1 MSRRFVGAVIC
12 VLALVAACSLALGQ
26 TVSAY
31 TASVTTASN
40 TFTEAANS
48 TPGVPLGVAL
58 TAGDGQIAV
67 NWNAPSSAG
76 SSSITS
82 YTAEAS
88 PSGAS
93 CTSTSATACT
103 ITGLTDGDTQ
113 SVTVTASNAVGAG
126 PASAAQSATPYPA
139 SLFSG
144 ANGLSLWLDAA
155 DASTLFSSASCS
167 GVVNAG
173 ASVGCWTDK
182 GATAENFTQATAGS
196 QPVLG
201 SLNGLGAIDFTS
213 TAQVL
218 NSINGSDTYQTVFIA
233 TQPQTTP
240 TGWDQFF
247 GQTGQ
252 DFDVRTTSGG
262 GQFSAP
268 NNNDWASGT
277 GTPPLDWSN
286 GRQGVDPTL
295 GSTSILTAQAS
306 GPKTFSASVSNTF
319 YSRGM
324 LGNVGEVIAFSGTLT
339 TAQRRTV
346 EDYLAHKWGV
356 TITPDPPGTPTATA
370 GTAGTSAA
378 AVSWNAPA
386 YDGGSAVTGY
396 TVTSNPGA
404 QTCTTTGATSCTVT
418 GLTSGTAYTFT
429 ATATNSVGTSANSPA
444 SNQITPVTAPVT
456 SAAAV
461 GRSSAY
467 DTGFIKQGATYYV
480 YANVSD
486 TGNPSSAIARVT
498 ANVSS
503 ITAGSTAVALT
514 AGSFSAG
521 GTTYGYRSAVLTAAS
536 SLAAG
541 SHSYTITATDNA
553 ASVATQSFTTS
564 VDNTAPTAVDVQ
576 STNVSGGTVG
586 HLDQGDTLALTYS
599 DTMDPYSILPGWTGA
614 ATNVQVALVDGGSAS
629 DYIVVYNT
637 ASSPA
642 QIPLGTIY
650 LGATGYLK
658 SGPTYVTY
666 GATGSATL
674 STIKRTGSTI
684 TITLGTPSGATTTNT
699 TAARMTWTPSTAAT
713 DIAGNATSSTT
724 ATQSG
729 TPHANF

>member
-1 MSRRFVGAVIC
+1 MSRRFLRAVVC
-12 VLALVAACSLALGQ
+12 VLALIAACSLTLGH

-40 TFTEAANS
+40 TFSEAAAS
-48 TPGVPLGVAL
+48 TPSAPLGVVL
-58 TAGDGQIAV
+58 TAGDGQIGV
-67 NWNAPSSAG
+67 SWNAPSNNG
-76 SSSITS
+76 NSSITG
-82 YTAEAS
+82 YTAVAS

-93 CTSTSATACT
+93 CSTTSATSCT
-103 ITGLTDGDTQ
+103 LTGLTDGNTQ

-126 PASAAQSATPYPA
+126 PASGTVSSTPYPA
-139 SLFSG
+139 GLFTS
-144 ANGLSLWLDAA
+144 AHGLSLWLDGA
-155 DASTLFSSASCS
+155 DSSTLFSSSSCTGAVS
-167 GVVNAG
+167 GG
-173 ASVGCWTDK
+173 ASVGCWQDK
-182 GATAENFTQATAGS
+182 SGTAENFTQSGS

-201 SLNGLGAIDFTS
+201 SLNGLGAINFTS

-247 GQTGQ
+247 GQTGS
-252 DFDVRTTSGG
+252 DFDIRTTTGG
-262 GQFSAP
+262 GQFSSP
-268 NNNDWASGT
+268 NSNDWASNT
-277 GTPPLDWSN
+277 GAPPLDWSN

-295 GSTSILTAQAS
+295 GSTSILTAQSSA
-306 GPKTFSASVSNTF
+306 PQTFNASVSNTF
-319 YSRGM
+319 YNRGM
-324 LGNVGEVIAFSGTLT
+324 LGTVGEVIAFSGTLT

-370 GTAGTSAA
+370 GTAGTSSA

-386 YDGGSAVTGY
+386 YNGGSAVTGY
-396 TVTSNPGA
+396 TVTASPGA
-404 QTCTTTGATSCTVT
+404 QTCTTTGATNCTVT

-429 ATATNSVGTSANSPA
+429 ATATNSVGTSASTPA
-444 SNQITPVTAPVT
+444 SNQITPVTTPVI
-456 SAAAV
+456 SATAV

-486 TGNPSSAIARVT
+486 TGNPASPIASVT
-498 ANVSS
+498 ADVSS
-503 ITAGSTAVALT
+503 ITSGSTAVALA

-521 GTTYGYRSAVLTAAS
+521 GTTYAYRSAVLTAGS
-536 SLAAG
+536 SLTAG
-541 SHSYTITATDNA
+541 GHSYAITATDSA

-586 HLDQGDTLALTYS
+586 HLDQGDTFTLTYS
-599 DTMDPYSILPGWTGA
+599 ETMDPYSILPGWTGA
-614 ATNVQVALVDGGSAS
+614 STNVQVALVDGGSSS
-629 DYIVVYNT
+629 DYVVVYNT
-637 ASSPA
+637 AASPA

-650 LGATGYLK
+650 LGATGYL
-658 SGPTYVTY
+658 SGTTYVTY
-666 GATGSATL
+666 GATGSATP
-674 STIKRTGSTI
+674 STIKRTGSAM
-684 TITLGTPSGATTTNT
+684 TITLGTPSGATSTNT
-699 TAARMTWTPSTAAT
+699 VPAPMTWTPSTAAT

-729 TPHANF
+729 TVHVNF